1 MFLIENNFTLLMYIF
16 KCNIFSKIIYFPLTQ
31 EDKEG
36 FFLMGQL
43 SKNGAQFFGGIQM
56 TKLSVFR
63 CLVRNTGVT
72 N

>member
-1 MFLIENNFTLLMYIF
+1 MIPVVVIF
-16 KCNIFSKIIYFPLTQ
+16 YLQGYRNGGFMNATFPLTQ

-43 SKNGAQFFGGIQM
+43 SKNGAQFFVGIQM